1 MSNLN
6 FVRSQALNNIPQKK
20 LQEWLSAIEF
30 SDDSLQDKDIKST
43 AINRYAMS
51 NIPVEYWNLKMERD
65 FKGDVNLLKK
75 YNEYT
80 ADLKSSYINGRSI
93 CFAGSHGVGKSFVTT
108 SILKKACQKGFSC
121 HYSEISSVVSVL
133 TQAENEDKFNARREL
148 SLVDFLVLDELDPRF
163 FNSEASSELF
173 AKCFESIF
181 RIRKQNKLP
190 TLLCTNSPNLIES
203 FPHNLKQ
210 SIGSLFSD
218 SIEMFSILAEDF
230 RKKKNI

>member
-6 FVRSQALNNIPQKK
+6 FVRCQALNNIPQKK
-20 LQEWLSAIEF
+20 LQEWLSTIES
-30 SDDSLQDKDIKST
+30 SDDTLQNKDIKLT
-43 AINRYAMS
+43 AINRYAIS
-51 NIPVEYWNLKMERD
+51 NIPVEYWSLKMERD
-65 FKGDVNLLKK
+65 FKGDAKLLDK
-75 YNEYT
+75 YNEYIS
-80 ADLKSSYINGRSI
+80 DLKSSYINGKSI
-93 CFAGSHGVGKSFVTT
+93 CFAGSHGIGKSFATT
-108 SILKKACQKGFSC
+108 CILKKACQKGFSC

-133 TQAENEDKFNARREL
+133 TQASNDDKFNARREL

-190 TLLCTNSPNLIES
+190 TLLCTNSPNLVES
-203 FPHNLKQ
+203 FPNNLKQ

-218 SIEMFSILAEDF
+218 SIEMFSILADDF